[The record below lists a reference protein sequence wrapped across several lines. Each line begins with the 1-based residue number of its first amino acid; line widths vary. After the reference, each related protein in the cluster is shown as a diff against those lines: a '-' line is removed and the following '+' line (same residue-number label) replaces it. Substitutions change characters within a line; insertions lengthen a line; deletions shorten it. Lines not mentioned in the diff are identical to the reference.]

1 MTNSYL
7 GVLSASAVYFLPYH
21 VLLLMLLWLPAC
33 AGVAARGSVAGQAIE
48 TRVDSEVAR
57 YYLANYLA
65 DKREDAVLDE
75 RIDRVYRNDHNHL
88 PDRGAL
94 KRLSDDFSVDF
105 AALYF
110 AEQIARIPA
119 NREIRVAYDR
129 AHAQA
134 RKATAES
141 GAHLAAAAANY
152 EMVFVPGYLYKRYRI
167 TGADLAAPRAAL
179 KRVGLAEHFVETI
192 EDGTVETNAEIV
204 AAAIHARAQRGRR
217 LILVSVSKSG
227 AEVALALTRLGN
239 GGTSSVAAWVNI
251 AGTLQG
257 SPLADE
263 SLLQW
268 EDMIGKVDVAG
279 VESLGTVRS
288 RQRFADFR
296 IPRHI
301 LVVNYIGVP
310 LTGTVS
316 LLARS
321 GFLQLRAHG
330 PNDGLSLLPDLIVPR
345 GLTLAEL
352 GRDHFLV
359 DDQIDAATIALA
371 LTVIRRMEH
380 DGRGSSYAPKD
391 GEATPSLETERAISG
406 NP

>member
-1 MTNSYL
+1 
-7 GVLSASAVYFLPYH
+7 
-21 VLLLMLLWLPAC
+21 
-33 AGVAARGSVAGQAIE
+33 
-48 TRVDSEVAR
+48 
-57 YYLANYLA
+57 
-65 DKREDAVLDE
+65 
-75 RIDRVYRNDHNHL
+75 
-88 PDRGAL
+88 
-94 KRLSDDFSVDF
+94 
-105 AALYF
+105 
-110 AEQIARIPA
+110 
-119 NREIRVAYDR
+119 
-129 AHAQA
+129 
-134 RKATAES
+134 
-141 GAHLAAAAANY
+141 
-152 EMVFVPGYLYKRYRI
+152 VFVPGYLYKRYRI
-167 TGADLAAPRAAL
+167 TGADLAAPRAVL
-179 KRVGLAEHFVETI
+179 KRAGLAEHFVETI
-192 EDGTVETNAEIV
+192 EDGTIEANAEIV
-204 AAAIHARAQRGRR
+204 AAGIRARARHGRR

-227 AEVALALTRLGN
+227 PEVALALTRLGN

-251 AGTLQG
+251 AGTMQG

-279 VESLGTVRS
+279 VESLSTARS

-330 PNDGLSLLPDLIVPR
+330 PNDGLSLLPDLIVPG

-352 GRDHFLV
+352 GRDHFLL
-359 DDQIDAATIALA
+359 DNQIDAATIALA
-371 LTVIRRMEH
+371 LSVIRRMEQ
-380 DGRGSSYAPKD
+380 DGRDSSHAAK
-391 GEATPSLETERAISG
+391 GAELAPSLETERTISR